1 MKKVNFTNDQA
12 RLIRKGE
19 AAQVLGVSTRTIER
33 EVNSGHLPKHKVR
46 GCVCF
51 LMEDVMRLGGI
62 VNSTPMP
69 S

>member
-1 MKKVNFTNDQA
+1 MKQISFNNDQS

-33 EVNSGHLPKHKVR
+33 EVNSGRLPKRKVR

-51 LMEDVMRLGGI
+51 LMEDVLRLGGI
-62 VNSTPMP
+62 VTSTPMP

>member
-1 MKKVNFTNDQA
+1 MSITKNEL

-19 AAQVLGVSTRTIER
+19 AAQLLGVSTRTIER
-33 EVNSGHLPKHKVR
+33 EVNSGRLPKHMVR
-46 GCVCF
+46 GCACY
-51 LMEDVMRLGGI
+51 LMQDVMRLGGI